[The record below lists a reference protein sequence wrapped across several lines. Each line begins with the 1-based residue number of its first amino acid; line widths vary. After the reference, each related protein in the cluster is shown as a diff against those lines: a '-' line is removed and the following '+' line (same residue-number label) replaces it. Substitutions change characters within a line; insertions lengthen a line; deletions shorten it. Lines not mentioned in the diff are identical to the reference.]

1 MQIMSMYSS
10 LPSRNL
16 NQSNRI
22 SKKILKVKV
31 KRLRDIRGL
40 IMMTADQTTLEK
52 MRKKTNKIQT
62 KLKLK
67 KRSKIIQSIRSMA
80 FRK

>member
-1 MQIMSMYSS
+1 
-10 LPSRNL
+10 
-16 NQSNRI
+16 
-22 SKKILKVKV
+22 VKC
-31 KRLRDIRGL
+31 LRDIRGL
-40 IMMTADQTTLEK
+40 IMMTVDQTTLDK
-52 MRKKTNKIQT
+52 RKRKTNKIQT